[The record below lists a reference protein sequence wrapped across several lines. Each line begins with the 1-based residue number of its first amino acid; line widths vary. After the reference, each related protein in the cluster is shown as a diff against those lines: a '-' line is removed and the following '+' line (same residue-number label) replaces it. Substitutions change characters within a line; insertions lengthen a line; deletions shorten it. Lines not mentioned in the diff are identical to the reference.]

1 MAAAASYPVRS
12 PQWIFT
18 YSGVNISADV
28 SQMVVAIR
36 YVDRL
41 DGASGELELEL
52 EDSMKLWQ
60 GAWYP
65 ALGDIVSLQIGYSGE
80 LLLDCG
86 EFQIDELELDGP
98 PDVLRLRCL
107 AAYITSAMR
116 TANTVAYENMGIL
129 EIAGQIATK
138 YGLTLVTA
146 SSESESDVVF
156 ARVTQRRQMDLE
168 FLKRLAREHNFDFT
182 VRAGQLI
189 FYERSALESVAA
201 AALIT
206 RSDTIRFSFRNRARR
221 IYDGAEF
228 SYFDPDTK
236 KLITQSVL
244 AGEATPTG
252 DTLKIVARCETA
264 QQAQVKAEASLHLHD
279 MVLVDASIEGPG
291 NAVLV
296 AGSNV
301 QLSGWGA
308 LDGKYLIET
317 AKHHLAR
324 ATGYRT
330 SIAARRVGA

>member
-1 MAAAASYPVRS
+1 MAAAASYTVRS
-12 PQWIFT
+12 PQWILT
-18 YSGVNISADV
+18 YSDVNISADI

-41 DGASGELELEL
+41 DGASGELEVEL

-60 GAWYP
+60 GPWYP
-65 ALGDIVSLQIGYSGE
+65 VLGDVVSLQIGYSGE
-80 LLLDCG
+80 SLLDCG

-98 PDVLRLRCL
+98 PDVMRLRCL

-116 TANTVAYENMGIL
+116 TANTVAYENMGIV

-138 YGLTLVTA
+138 YGLALVTE

-168 FLKRLAREHNFDFT
+168 FLKRLGREHNFDFT
-182 VRAGQLI
+182 VRAGQLV
-189 FYERSALESVAA
+189 FYERPALESVAA
-201 AALIT
+201 AVVIT
-206 RSDTIRFSFRNRARR
+206 RADTIRFSFRNRARR

-236 KLITQSVL
+236 ELITQSVP
-244 AGEATPTG
+244 ADETSPTG
-252 DTLKIVARCETA
+252 DTLKIVARCENA
-264 QQAQVKAEASLHLHD
+264 QQAQVKAEAALHLHN

-291 NAVLV
+291 NPMLV

-301 QLSGWGA
+301 QLSGWGV

-317 AKHHLAR
+317 AKHQMAR

-330 SIAARRVGA
+330 SIAARRVSA

>member
-1 MAAAASYPVRS
+1 MSAVTSYAVPS
-12 PQWIFT
+12 PQWILT

-28 SQMVVAIR
+28 SRMVVAIR

-52 EDSMKLWQ
+52 EDSTKLWQ
-60 GAWYP
+60 GSWYP
-65 ALGDIVSLQIGYSGE
+65 TLGDVVSLQIGYGGQ

-98 PDVLRLRCL
+98 PDVMRLRCL
-107 AAYITSAMR
+107 AAYITTAMR
-116 TANTVAYENMGIL
+116 TANTVAYENVGIV
-129 EIAGQIATK
+129 EIAQQIATK
-138 YGLTLVTA
+138 YGLVLVTA
-146 SSESESDVVF
+146 SSESESDVLF

-182 VRAGQLI
+182 VRAGQLV
-189 FYERSALESVAA
+189 FYERAALESVAA
-201 AALIT
+201 TVVIV

-221 IYDGAEF
+221 VYGAAEF

-236 KLITQSVL
+236 ELITQSVS
-244 AGEATPTG
+244 ASETSPTG
-252 DTLKIVARCETA
+252 DTLKIVARCENA
-264 QQAQVKAEASLHLHD
+264 QQAQIRAEAALHLHD
-279 MVLVDASIEGPG
+279 MVLVDVSIEGPG
-291 NAVLV
+291 NAALV

-301 QLSGWGA
+301 QLSGWGV

-330 SIAARRVGA
+330 SIAARRVSA